1 MLRSPLTLEAPKG
14 SSLRGASHG
23 PSPSAGARA
32 EADRVYGEIF
42 DAVMDRRL
50 LPGAKLTEATLCS
63 IFSCSRSVVRSALSQ
78 LAHDKIVVIEPNRG
92 AFVWQPGAKETRDIF
107 QMRRALECTLV
118 DLLLAT
124 PGLAQ
129 RLKPLY
135 DMVEG
140 ERKAFERGD
149 RISWLRLSNAFHV
162 EMARLLDND
171 VLTAVLQSLCAR
183 TTLIIAYYDTSDVP
197 AKGSSTPDAST
208 RDATKRGAKKRDT
221 STPATSTLDATTCS
235 YIEHQDILDKL
246 SRNDAEGAKAAMQ
259 HHLEDCER
267 RMNGPGKGPVNPWL
281 AFSVKR

>member
-1 MLRSPLTLEAPKG
+1 
-14 SSLRGASHG
+14 
-23 PSPSAGARA
+23 
-32 EADRVYGEIF
+32 
-42 DAVMDRRL
+42 
-50 LPGAKLTEATLCS
+50 
-63 IFSCSRSVVRSALSQ
+63 VRSALSQ

-92 AFVWQPGAKETRDIF
+92 AFVWQPSAKETRDVF
-107 QMRRALECTLV
+107 QMRRALECMLV
-118 DLLLAT
+118 DLLLAA

-183 TTLIIAYYDTSDVP
+183 TTLIIAYYDTP
-197 AKGSSTPDAST
+197 
-208 RDATKRGAKKRDT
+208 
-221 STPATSTLDATTCS
+221 DATTCS

-246 SRNDAEGAKAAMQ
+246 GRNDAQGAKAAMQ

>member
-1 MLRSPLTLEAPKG
+1 MLRSPLTLEAPKA
-14 SSLRGASHG
+14 SSLRGASPG
-23 PSPSAGARA
+23 GLPSAGARA
-32 EADRVYGEIF
+32 EADRVYDEIF

-92 AFVWQPGAKETRDIF
+92 AFVWQPSAKETRDVF
-107 QMRRALECTLV
+107 QMRRALECMLV
-118 DLLLAT
+118 DLLLAA

-135 DMVEG
+135 DMVDR

-183 TTLIIAYYDTSDVP
+183 TTLIIAYYDTP
-197 AKGSSTPDAST
+197 
-208 RDATKRGAKKRDT
+208 
-221 STPATSTLDATTCS
+221 DATTCS

-246 SRNDAEGAKAAMQ
+246 GRNDAQGAKAAMQ